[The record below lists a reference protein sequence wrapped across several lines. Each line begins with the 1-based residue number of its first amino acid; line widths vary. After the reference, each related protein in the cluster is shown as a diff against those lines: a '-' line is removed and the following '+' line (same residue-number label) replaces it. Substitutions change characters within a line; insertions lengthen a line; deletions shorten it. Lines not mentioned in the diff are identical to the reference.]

1 MKKIIK
7 ITEIKG
13 LDMLNKHNNCV
24 FKNQKVWII
33 KFENNKQYLLDIKGN
48 KDITNV
54 DYLSLIETKKTQ
66 YNVLFEDELLN

>member
-13 LDMLNKHNNCV
+13 LDMLNKHNNCI

-33 KFENNKQYLLDIKGN
+33 KLENNKQYLLDMKAN
-48 KDITNV
+48 RDITNV
-54 DYLSLIETKKTQ
+54 DYISLIETKKTR
-66 YNVLFEDELLN
+66 YNVLFEDELFN

>member
-13 LDMLNKHNNCV
+13 LNMLNKHNNCV

-33 KFENNKQYLLDIKGN
+33 KLENNKQYLLDMKSN
-48 KDITNV
+48 RDITNV
-54 DYLSLIETKKTQ
+54 DYISLIETKKTK
-66 YNVLFEDELLN
+66 YDVLFEDELFN

>member
-13 LDMLNKHNNCV
+13 IDMLNKHNNCV
-24 FKNQKVWII
+24 FKNQRVWII
-33 KFENNKQYLLDIKGN
+33 KLENNKQYLLDIKGN

-66 YNVLFEDELLN
+66 YNVLFEDEILN